1 MNIFMRSV
9 CHPESIEPSK
19 IIFRKGLLKRK
30 PTSSS
35 SVKEDRVRNQVALEP
50 IAVSILKSV
59 TTNQT
64 IN

>member
-1 MNIFMRSV
+1 MRSV
-9 CHPESIEPSK
+9 TQPESIEPSK

-35 SVKEDRVRNQVALEP
+35 SVKEDRLNNQVALEP
-50 IAVSILKSV
+50 IDVSILRII

-64 IN
+64 AN